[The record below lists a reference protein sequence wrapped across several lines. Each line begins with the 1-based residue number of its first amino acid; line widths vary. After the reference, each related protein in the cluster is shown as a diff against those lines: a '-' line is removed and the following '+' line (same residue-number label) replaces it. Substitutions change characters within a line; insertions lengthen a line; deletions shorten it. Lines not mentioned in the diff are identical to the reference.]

1 MPLINPAGFISNPKN
16 MLWII
21 ILCFYLYIC
30 HFHHHFL
37 RRPLGYIV
45 QYASMNLVFYLTLL
59 LYTLRT
65 LKFSDEEFAQECLEY
80 DEGIGDSPTRYF
92 TNDGDVTQ
100 TSPLQYKR
108 PIFSRSC
115 SAPFGVPSSIHPGE
129 GTNLKFVHQN
139 RKVPHIKI
147 TDFSALDLEVN
158 SSRHSG

>member
-1 MPLINPAGFISNPKN
+1 MDHHLVLLFIHLPFSSPFPSETS
-16 MLWII
+16 W
-21 ILCFYLYIC
+21 LYRAIC
-30 HFHHHFL
+30 IHEFSVLFE
-37 RRPLGYIV
+37 
-45 QYASMNLVFYLTLL
+45 VFTLL

-65 LKFSDEEFAQECLEY
+65 LEFSDEEFAQECLEC

>member
-1 MPLINPAGFISNPKN
+1 MCTLSTLASKISLAFLKKSLFRITRKN
-16 MLWII
+16 HTPSLE
-21 ILCFYLYIC
+21 
-30 HFHHHFL
+30 
-37 RRPLGYIV
+37 
-45 QYASMNLVFYLTLL
+45 
-59 LYTLRT
+59 
-65 LKFSDEEFAQECLEY
+65 FSDDEFAQECLEY

-92 TNDGDVTQ
+92 TNDDNVTQ

-129 GTNLKFVHQN
+129 GANLKFVHQN

-158 SSRHSG
+158 SSKHSG